1 VRIIIQVSWKY
12 LALHDSFFSGS
23 INTNLFIFI
32 FVHMDVVVI
41 TCCVKMI
48 LGITAVWNLIN
59 ILQVGNFC
67 SIFFS
72 FLC

>member
-1 VRIIIQVSWKY
+1 MRIIIQVSWKY
-12 LALHDSFFSGS
+12 LALCDSFSGS
-23 INTNLFIFI
+23 INTNFFIFI
-32 FVHMDVVVI
+32 FVHMAVVVI

-67 SIFFS
+67 CIFF
-72 FLC
+72 FFC

>member
-1 VRIIIQVSWKY
+1 MRIIIQASWKY
-12 LALHDSFFSGS
+12 LALRDSFSGS

-32 FVHMDVVVI
+32 YVHMDVVVI

-48 LGITAVWNLIN
+48 LGITAVWNLIS

-67 SIFFS
+67 SIFF
-72 FLC
+72 FFFC